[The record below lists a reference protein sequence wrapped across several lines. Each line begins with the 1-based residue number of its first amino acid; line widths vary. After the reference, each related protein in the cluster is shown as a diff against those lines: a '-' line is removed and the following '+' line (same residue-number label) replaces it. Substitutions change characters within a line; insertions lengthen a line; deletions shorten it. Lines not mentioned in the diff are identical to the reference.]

1 MECRTHQKRIE
12 IIKNYYVKPIEHNI
26 IINGGY
32 IKGDAG
38 KSLKNEYYK
47 FIIKNKS
54 NINEIDTIICG
65 NTVAYDFAKILNI
78 KLPPIFNIFIDDDYE
93 MEDSKTN
100 NNNNNKTIW
109 NSTNKQLYNAIRI
122 IMLKYDIKPFSPLY
136 SIYNDVIKNKNYIN
150 YNNIKGCNTILL
162 KLNKNNPKTL
172 TDILN
177 EFIIKN
183 SNKQIKNFKFNELT
197 NYLIKYTNY
206 DKIYLK

>member
-26 IINGGY
+26 IIKGGY

-100 NNNNNKTIW
+100 NNNKTIW

-150 YNNIKGCNTILL
+150 YINIKGCNTILL